1 MRLCNWQNSARSPI
15 SPKIWLSQPL
25 YDPRYLKI
33 VEISIGKHSIFQY
46 NIWNCSNLILWDS
59 LKESLN
65 SDGQQ
70 LQSGTGNAHP
80 SGTPEFTP
88 VFSRVRV
95 TRSLVLCVCFVDRC
109 FSFCP
114 FYFGHCVVCP
124 SIYRFWLPLWYLQT
138 LLPTNINKTNNQL
151 SPQIVK
157 HKKKNR
163 K

>member
-1 MRLCNWQNSARSPI
+1 MKLLKFNIMRFIERKLKQWWSTITKWNRKCSPF
-15 SPKIWLSQPL
+15 
-25 YDPRYLKI
+25 R
-33 VEISIGKHSIFQY
+33 
-46 NIWNCSNLILWDS
+46 
-59 LKESLN
+59 
-65 SDGQQ
+65 
-70 LQSGTGNAHP
+70 
-80 SGTPEFTP
+80 TPEFTP

-95 TRSLVLCVCFVDRC
+95 TRSLVLCVCFVERC

-157 HKKKNR
+157 HKKKKQEIR
-163 K
+163 RWKSRPCFWTGTKM

>member
-1 MRLCNWQNSARSPI
+1 
-15 SPKIWLSQPL
+15 
-25 YDPRYLKI
+25 
-33 VEISIGKHSIFQY
+33 
-46 NIWNCSNLILWDS
+46 

-109 FSFCP
+109 WISNALFPGIF
-114 FYFGHCVVCP
+114 FMFNYLGRELIV
-124 SIYRFWLPLWYLQT
+124 RFVDVGGKKSLKIP
-138 LLPTNINKTNNQL
+138 KGGNQNL
-151 SPQIVK
+151 
-157 HKKKNR
+157 
-163 K
+163 